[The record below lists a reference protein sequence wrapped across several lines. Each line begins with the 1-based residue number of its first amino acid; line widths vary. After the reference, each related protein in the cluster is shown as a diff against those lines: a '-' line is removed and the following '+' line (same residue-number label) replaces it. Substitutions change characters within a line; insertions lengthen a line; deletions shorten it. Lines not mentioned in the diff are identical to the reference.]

1 MVSLRGVPVCA
12 SPWDPKGKPP
22 LQLLPDLLTFI
33 LGVSV
38 SGLQEHAVPVEARKD
53 VRSPEPE

>member
-1 MVSLRGVPVCA
+1 MPVCA

-22 LQLLPDLLTFI
+22 LLLLPDLFTFV

-38 SGLQEHAVPVEARKD
+38 SGLQEHAVSVEARKD

>member
-1 MVSLRGVPVCA
+1 MPVCA

-22 LQLLPDLLTFI
+22 LLLLPDLFTFV